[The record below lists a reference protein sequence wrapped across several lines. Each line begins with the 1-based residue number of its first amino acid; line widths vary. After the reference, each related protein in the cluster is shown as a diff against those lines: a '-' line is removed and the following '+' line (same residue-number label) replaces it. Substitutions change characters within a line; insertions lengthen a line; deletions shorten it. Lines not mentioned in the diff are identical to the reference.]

1 MIKFYFISTIII
13 NKTQLFILKLFFFYI
28 FLLMENAQTTTP
40 INFTFEQLEI
50 LLNKL
55 VSPNPNN
62 QEIKECNEQLK
73 KYIKNIL
80 SVEGLI
86 AHIKTN
92 QNPQIRQL
100 ACILLYRKFEK
111 HFVKLDEQ
119 VQENIKNLM
128 FELYL
133 KETNFLVLKA
143 ISNIIYKITKIYL
156 IDNKTQK
163 ANELL
168 DFILKDPQCYTK
180 EEADKFSAN
189 LNVLSEL
196 IEGNLVYMHERIDQ
210 IKNLIQISLRMGT
223 DKIKEISAKCLGS
236 FLRSIETEDLKFVE
250 DIIPSLLNEMQHFNQ
265 ETIMHIYE
273 NFCDFSHKA
282 MIVFKNNFEKIVRI
296 SLDFLQI
303 ESKAGVGVELDNIT
317 ISVISEFLLLIC
329 EGKNKKVFK
338 ANNCELLQIA
348 LERSFKLAAVEP
360 GVQES
365 LEETAPKRE
374 TGERMIEGFSQLFP
388 SKFVFEICL
397 NYIKQMLNSPNGF
410 LRKQAI
416 MLIGL
421 ITEGCSEKIKENLA
435 DFINVIE
442 EKFKTDADNRVKI
455 ACLMVIDRLSEF
467 CYPQIVDYY
476 QRIIPISVTGLFSG
490 EAELVENSLVA
501 FRCYSENPEV
511 DVAPYV
517 PQILPRL
524 IELLESKIVNIQ
536 RDALSCLSVIVDNT
550 KDELKNT
557 LIPIL
562 ETCRKIILEKK
573 DDSEVEVRAYALRC
587 VAHIAFSI
595 KLENFSAYL
604 AFFSE
609 IAFNAI
615 NSSFYELQD
624 AGFVYLKYIAELLG
638 ESFGSELPHVMPVAL
653 RLLKDDSGIVN
664 AKADQLVKGEEE
676 DIGSENEDDDE
687 DSKFN

>member
-1 MIKFYFISTIII
+1 MEKAHTI
-13 NKTQLFILKLFFFYI
+13 
-28 FLLMENAQTTTP
+28 P
-40 INFTFEQLEI
+40 INFTYEQLEI
-50 LLNKL
+50 LFNKF

-62 QEIKECNEQLK
+62 QEIKECNDQLK

-86 AHIKTN
+86 VHIKDN
-92 QNPQIRQL
+92 RNPQIRQF
-100 ACILLYRKFEK
+100 ACILLYKKFEK

-119 VQENIKNLM
+119 IQENIKNLM
-128 FELYL
+128 FELYF
-133 KETNFLVLKA
+133 KERNFLVLKA
-143 ISNIIYKITKIYL
+143 ISNIIFKITKIYL

-168 DFILKDPQCYTK
+168 DFILKDPQSYK
-180 EEADKFSAN
+180 QEEADKFSAN
-189 LNVLSEL
+189 LNILSEL
-196 IEGNLVYMHERIDQ
+196 IESNFVYLHERIEQ
-210 IKNLIQISLRMGT
+210 IKNIIQISLRMGT
-223 DKIKEISAKCLGS
+223 NKIKEISAKCLGS

-250 DIIPSLLNEMQHFNQ
+250 DIIPNLLDEIQLFNQ

-273 NFCDFSHKA
+273 NFCDFSHKS
-282 MIVFKNNFEKIVRI
+282 MIIFQNNFDKIIRI
-296 SLDFLQI
+296 SLEFLKS
-303 ESKAGVGVELDNIT
+303 EELDNVT

-338 ANNCELLQIA
+338 ANNCELLKMA
-348 LERSFKLAAVEP
+348 MECSFKLSAVEP
-360 GVQES
+360 GVEES
-365 LEETAPKRE
+365 PEESMPKRE

-388 SKFVFEICL
+388 SKFVFEICM
-397 NYIKQMLNSPNGF
+397 NYVKQMLNNKNGF

-416 MLIGL
+416 MLIGH
-421 ITEGCSEKIKENLA
+421 ITEGCSGKIKENLA
-435 DFINVIE
+435 DFINLIE
-442 EKFKTDADNRVKI
+442 EKFKNDSDNRVKI

-467 CYPQIVDYY
+467 CYPQIVDFYD
-476 QRIIPISVTGLFSG
+476 RIIPISITGLFSS

-511 DVAPYV
+511 EISPYI

-524 IELLESKIVNIQ
+524 IELLDSKIVNIQ

-562 ETCRKIILEKK
+562 ETCRKIILEIK
-573 DDSEVEVRAYALRC
+573 DDSEIEVKAYALRC
-587 VAHIAFSI
+587 VSHIAFSI
-595 KLENFSAYL
+595 KLDKFSPYI

-609 IAFNAI
+609 IAVNAI
-615 NSSFYELQD
+615 NSSFYEMQD

-638 ESFGSELPHVMPVAL
+638 ESFGSELPNIMPVAL
-653 RLLKDDSGIVN
+653 KLLKDDSGIAN
-664 AKADQLVKGEEE
+664 AKADELKNEA
-676 DIGSENEDDDE
+676 DDFGSENEEEDE
-687 DSKFN
+687 DSKITFIFV

>member
-1 MIKFYFISTIII
+1 
-13 NKTQLFILKLFFFYI
+13 
-28 FLLMENAQTTTP
+28 MEKAQTTST
-40 INFTFEQLEI
+40 NFTYEQLEI

-55 VSPNPNN
+55 VSSNPNN

-86 AHIKTN
+86 AHIKNN

-119 VQENIKNLM
+119 IQENIKNLT

-156 IDNKTQK
+156 IDIKTQK

-168 DFILKDPQCYTK
+168 DFILKDPKSYKQ

-189 LNVLSEL
+189 LNILSEL
-196 IEGNLVYMHERIDQ
+196 IESNFVYLHERIEQ
-210 IKNLIQISLRMGT
+210 IKNIIQISLRMGT
-223 DKIKEISAKCLGS
+223 NKIKEISAKCLGS

-250 DIIPSLLNEMQHFNQ
+250 DIIPNLLAEMQHFNP

-273 NFCDFSHKA
+273 NFCDFSNKA
-282 MIVFKNNFEKIVRI
+282 MIVFQNNFEKIVRI
-296 SLDFLQI
+296 SLQFLKS
-303 ESKAGVGVELDNIT
+303 EELDNIT

-338 ANNCELLQIA
+338 ANNCELLKLAI
-348 LERSFKLAAVEP
+348 ERAFELAAVEP

-365 LEETAPKRE
+365 AEESTPKRE

-388 SKFVFEICL
+388 SKFVFEICM
-397 NYIKQMLNSPNGF
+397 NFTKQMLNNQNGF

-416 MLIGL
+416 MLIGH

-435 DFINVIE
+435 DFINLIE
-442 EKFKTDADNRVKI
+442 EKFKNDADNRVKI

-467 CYPQIVDYY
+467 CYPQIVDFYD
-476 QRIIPISVTGLFSG
+476 RIIPISITGLFSG

-511 DVAPYV
+511 EIAPYV

-524 IELLESKIVNIQ
+524 IELLDSKIVNIQ

-550 KDELKNT
+550 KDELKST

-562 ETCRKIILEKK
+562 EICRKIILEKK
-573 DDSEVEVRAYALRC
+573 EDSEIEVRAYALRC
-587 VAHIAFSI
+587 VAHIAYSI
-595 KLENFSAYL
+595 KIEKFSPYVT
-604 AFFSE
+604 FFSE
-609 IAFNAI
+609 IAVNAI
-615 NSSFYELQD
+615 NSAFYELQD

-638 ESFGSELPHVMPVAL
+638 EAFGSELPNVMPVAL
-653 RLLKDDSGIVN
+653 KLLKDDSGIVN
-664 AKADQLVKGEEE
+664 AKADELANEE
-676 DIGSENEDDDE
+676 DDMGSENEEEDE
-687 DSKFN
+687 DSNLNNFFFNSETIFYKNTRK